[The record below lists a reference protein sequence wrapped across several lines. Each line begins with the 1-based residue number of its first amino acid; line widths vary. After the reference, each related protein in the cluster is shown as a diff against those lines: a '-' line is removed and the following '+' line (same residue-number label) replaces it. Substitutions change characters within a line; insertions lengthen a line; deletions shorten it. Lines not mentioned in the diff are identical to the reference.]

1 MRKCLVLVLL
11 FSSCKIFSQDS
22 SLSYIDI
29 SRTKYLD
36 TITNQLATAYIPL
49 DLSIEKNYNNLEY
62 RIGKQFRTTIPPKLV
77 SKKIIA
83 TFKVANYSDSTRSVY
98 FFPGFYFDDIRLFRQ
113 TDNGLIPLPRILPIR
128 ADSLGYRLIVL
139 APHDSAVLFAQ
150 LHQVKTYNNNF
161 FPRLVNPNFLPSFIT
176 DIHHLQER
184 LDEATYVFSGLLL
197 MMILFSLANYIQ
209 GRNRDFLYYSGYAF
223 FLAAMLFSKAFYNFH
238 AQSLNYFLESWLDYI
253 LQSIGYVF
261 YMIFMQKFLENQYP
275 FLHRLYRSGIII
287 LLASVL
293 SYSFLH
299 FATNNYVL
307 EYWVETST
315 KIILLA
321 MIVAFTIYSLKKWND
336 KLLRLLVWGNL
347 SLFVFS
353 LISQTIILFKLRFH
367 IPAIF
372 NAALFYYQLGL
383 FLELVFFLMALSYKN
398 RQQIIEQTKET
409 EWLKME
415 NQRKEFEKQMAVVT
429 AQQEE
434 RNRISTDMHDELGS
448 GMTAIRLMSEIAKNK
463 MKENTPQ
470 EIEKIS
476 QSADDVLNKMNAII
490 WSMNSKNDSLG
501 NLISYIRLYAL
512 EYLEATQIDCKVN
525 IPEYIPEVE
534 LTGDKRRNI
543 FLCVKESL
551 NNVLKHSKCTALKID
566 ITVNSQLMIRI
577 HDNGIGINLGNVR
590 QFGNGLQNIERR
602 MESIGGNFHIQKDN
616 GTVTTLK
623 LPL

>member
-36 TITNQLATAYIPL
+36 TITNQLATAYVSP

-62 RIGKQFRTTIPPKLV
+62 LIGRLFRTIPPKLV

-83 TFKVANYSDSTRSVY
+83 KFKVANYSDSTRSVY

-113 TDNGLIPLPRILPIR
+113 TDNGLIPLPRILPMR

-161 FPRLVNPNFLPSFIT
+161 FPRFVNPNFLPSFIT

-184 LDEATYVFSGLLL
+184 LDEATYLFSGLLL

-287 LLASVL
+287 LAASVL
-293 SYSFLH
+293 CFSFLH
-299 FATNNYVL
+299 FATNNYLV

-321 MIVAFTIYSLKKWND
+321 MILAFTIYSLRKWND
-336 KLLRLLVWGNL
+336 KLLRILVWGNL
-347 SLFVFS
+347 SLFIFS

-367 IPAIF
+367 LPSIF

-463 MKENTPQ
+463 MKENTPH

-566 ITVNSQLMIRI
+566 MTVNSQLMIRI
-577 HDNGIGINLGNVR
+577 HDNGIGIDLGNVR

-602 MESIGGNFHIQKDN
+602 MESIGGGFQIQNDH
-616 GTVTTLK
+616 GTVTMLK

>member
-1 MRKCLVLVLL
+1 MRKCLVLILL
-11 FSSCKIFSQDS
+11 FLSFKLFSQDS
-22 SLSYIDI
+22 LLSYIDI
-29 SRTKYLD
+29 SNTKYLD
-36 TITNQLATAYIPL
+36 TIRNQIATAYVSQN
-49 DLSIEKNYNNLEY
+49 LSIEKNYNQLDFH
-62 RIGKQFRTTIPPKLV
+62 IGRKFRSIPPDLV

-83 TFKVANYSDSTRSVY
+83 KFKVANYSDSVKSVY
-98 FFPGFYFDDIRLFRQ
+98 FFPGFYFDEISLFRE
-113 TDNGLIPLPRILPIR
+113 TDNGLMLLPRILPKQP
-128 ADSLGYRLIVL
+128 DSLGYRLIIL
-139 APHDSAVLFAQ
+139 PPHDSGVLFAQ

-161 FPRLVNPNFLPSFIT
+161 FPRFVNPNFLPSFIT
-176 DIHHLQER
+176 DLHHLQER
-184 LDEATYVFSGLLL
+184 LDETTYIFSGLLL

-209 GRNRDFLYYSGYAF
+209 GRNHDFLYYSGYAF

-253 LQSIGYVF
+253 MQSIGYVF
-261 YMIFMQKFLENQYP
+261 YMIFMQKFLEGQYP
-275 FLHRLYRSGIII
+275 FINRLYRLGIII
-287 LLASVL
+287 LTTSIL
-293 SYSFLH
+293 SYSWLH
-299 FATNNYVL
+299 FATNNYL
-307 EYWVETST
+307 FEYWIETST
-315 KIILLA
+315 KIILLL
-321 MIVAFTIYSLKKWND
+321 MIVAFIIYSLKKWND
-336 KLLRLLVWGNL
+336 KLLRFLVWGNL
-347 SLFVFS
+347 SLFIFS
-353 LISQTIILFKLRFH
+353 LISQAFIFFKWRFN
-367 IPAIF
+367 IPSIF
-372 NAALFYYQLGL
+372 NASLFYYQLGL

-415 NQRKEFEKQMAVVT
+415 NQRKEFEKQMAIVT

-434 RNRISTDMHDELGS
+434 RNRISADMHDELGS

-463 MKENTPQ
+463 MKENTPL

-490 WSMNSKNDSLG
+490 WSMNNKNDSLG

-512 EYLEATQIDCKVN
+512 EYFEATQIDCKVN

-534 LTGDKRRNI
+534 LVGDKRRNV

-566 ITVNSQLMIRI
+566 ITVNNQLII
-577 HDNGIGINLGNVR
+577 KIQDNGIGIDLGNVR

-602 MESIGGNFHIQKDN
+602 MESIGGSFQILKDH
-616 GTVTTLK
+616 GTLTTLK

>member
-11 FSSCKIFSQDS
+11 FSSCKIFCQDS
-22 SLSYIDI
+22 TLRYVNI
-29 SRTKYLD
+29 SETKYLD
-36 TITNQLATAYIPL
+36 TIREQIATAFVSP
-49 DLSIEKNYNNLEY
+49 DLSIEKNYNNLGF
-62 RIGKQFRTTIPPKLV
+62 RMGRQFRTIPPKFV
-77 SKKIIA
+77 SKSIIA
-83 TFKVANYSDSTRSVY
+83 KFKVANFSDSIRSVY

-113 TDNGLIPLPRILPIR
+113 TDNGLIPLPRILPMR
-128 ADSLGYRLIVL
+128 ADSLGYRLITL
-139 APHDSAVLFAQ
+139 EPHDSAVLFAQ

-161 FPRLVNPNFLPSFIT
+161 FPRLVNPNFLPSFVT

-184 LDEATYVFSGLLL
+184 LDETTYVFSGLLL
-197 MMILFSLANYIQ
+197 MMILFSLANYLQ

-223 FLAAMLFSKAFYNFH
+223 FIAAMLFTKAFYNFH

-253 LQSIGYVF
+253 MQSIGYVF

-275 FLHRLYRSGIII
+275 FLHRLYRAGIII
-287 LLASVL
+287 LAASVL

-299 FATNNYVL
+299 FATNNYLL

-315 KIILLA
+315 KIILLS
-321 MIVAFTIYSLKKWND
+321 MIVAFTIYSLKKWSD
-336 KLLRLLVWGNL
+336 KLLRFLVWGNL
-347 SLFVFS
+347 SLFIFS
-353 LISQTIILFKLRFH
+353 LISQAMILFKLRFH

-434 RNRISTDMHDELGS
+434 RNRISADMHDELGS

-512 EYLEATQIDCKVN
+512 EYLEATLVDCKVT
-525 IPEYIPEVE
+525 IPEHIPEIE

-551 NNVLKHSKCTALKID
+551 NNVLKHSKSTALKID
-566 ITVNSQLMIRI
+566 MTVSSQLIIRI
-577 HDNGIGINLGNVR
+577 HDNGIGIDLGNVR

-602 MESIGGNFHIQKDN
+602 MESIGGSFQILNDH
-616 GTVTTLK
+616 GTITTLK